1 MEGGRE
7 EVGNKGL
14 WEGGMEEESEGG
26 SEGEIGKE
34 GRREGEVGEGG
45 KEEGSEERRD

>member
-7 EVGNKGL
+7 EGGNKGL

-26 SEGEIGKE
+26 SEGK
-34 GRREGEVGEGG
+34 
-45 KEEGSEERRD
+45 